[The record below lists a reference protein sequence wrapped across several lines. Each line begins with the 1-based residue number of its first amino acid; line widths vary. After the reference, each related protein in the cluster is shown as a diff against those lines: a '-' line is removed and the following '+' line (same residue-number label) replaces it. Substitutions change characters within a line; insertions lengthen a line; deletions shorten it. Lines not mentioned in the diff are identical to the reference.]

1 MDQATGT
8 TPAADSFEHA
18 HEVVGSIIARVDIRP
33 LAVELEQD
41 FPSGWRVHCKY
52 RADGAAGLY
61 ELAAYL
67 DVAVTRSHNSLGVF
81 LDAIA
86 RIRGIE
92 VRGSALVS
100 AEQAAALEG
109 QPAPIP
115 SAPEDT
121 VPSAP
126 AARPAVVPLPL
137 APNAAGQVP
146 VITPVTPVATEHL
159 DQDDEARCVRC
170 GCTEDARCEGGCHW
184 VPNRQMIDLCSSC
197 ATTEELQAMG
207 YVPAGT
213 EAADGAQ

>member
-18 HEVVGSIIARVDIRP
+18 HEVVGSIIARVEIQP

-52 RADGAAGLY
+52 RADGGAGLY
-61 ELAAYL
+61 ELATLL
-67 DVAVTRSHNSLGVF
+67 DVPVTRSDNSLGVF
-81 LDAIA
+81 LDAIT

-92 VRGSALVS
+92 IRGSALVS

-109 QPAPIP
+109 QPAPVATAP
-115 SAPEDT
+115 DTSPATSAE
-121 VPSAP
+121 
-126 AARPAVVPLPL
+126 AATAVPLSVPTTD
-137 APNAAGQVP
+137 AGQVP
-146 VITPVTPVATEHL
+146 AITAVAPIRTEHL

-170 GCTEDARCEGGCHW
+170 GCTEDHACEGGCYW
-184 VPNRQMIDLCSSC
+184 VPNRQLIDLCSAC